1 MKTTA
6 KPTHGR
12 LIFIENTSGRTTT
25 VATGPWALLQ
35 HKKRQLSGDPQFR
48 GGTLKI
54 AYL

>member
-12 LIFIENTSGRTTT
+12 LIFIENATGRSIT
-25 VATGPWALLQ
+25 VAIGPWALLQ
-35 HKKRQLSGDPQFR
+35 HKKRLLSGDPQFR